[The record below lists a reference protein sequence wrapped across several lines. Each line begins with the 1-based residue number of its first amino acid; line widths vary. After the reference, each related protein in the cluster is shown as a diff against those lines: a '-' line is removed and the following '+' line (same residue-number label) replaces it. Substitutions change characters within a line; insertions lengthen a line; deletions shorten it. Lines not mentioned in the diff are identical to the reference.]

1 MIPLKL
7 QIRNFISY
15 GPKSQTI
22 DFEPY
27 NLICLVGKNGHG
39 KSALLDALTW
49 AIWGQARK
57 VGSSSKADEG
67 LLRLGETNMMVCLD
81 FTCNKIT
88 YRIRREFSLIG
99 RKPYSLLEFG
109 ILDQSIPG
117 DAVGQLRPLTD
128 KTIRA
133 TQDKIDTLIGLNYE
147 SFINSAFL
155 RQGQSNEFS
164 KKTPKERKDILASI
178 LGLDKFE
185 KLKKISQDKNKEAL
199 QKKEYSYRT
208 KEQLI
213 KSLEQK
219 STILFQLNQVCES
232 LDIISENYLL
242 LKTTLQTIRKELSEI
257 GLKKNQIGQLNFE
270 ITQLDTAIIDLTSQ
284 VLENFKQRQE
294 TFRKKKELS
303 DVKDVDQKY
312 NLLVQKRK
320 ELQALSNEK
329 FLLKEFL
336 LNKKEEER
344 ICIEQITDTFSKR
357 TEKNKLLDQEYQTN
371 LKNIEQRV
379 KEHEEVQNK
388 FQQEH
393 LQLKNIIDNQ
403 VRQEQNLLTSIR
415 NYLSTNNTFIGIE
428 AFEKQLN
435 KRKDH
440 YHKYSAQIKVIEHE
454 LINLLNK
461 QKLIITDNDPSC
473 PLCKQSI
480 TEDHKSTL
488 IHDSQKILT
497 TLNHKIKRFKNL
509 AIALHKIIKEQEL
522 TINLTKKK
530 IEEQNILTIQLYEQ
544 KKQFGKI
551 AQNIDDRKAKILLCC
566 NDSKNHQNNINHVR
580 EENVTIV
587 KELQDTLDNYPNLNA
602 IKLAVQ
608 QASIQLKEIDIKL
621 QEEPQIDNQI
631 LALEELKQ
639 KHIAVLNALALQEQR
654 KANIKQF
661 CSQATKLKQIKKE
674 KVNELSQ
681 LVPLINHEFKF
692 LQEENMINQ
701 NLQKILIEKETYVL
715 KKGSLEQQLSVIKQK
730 EAELIDQKK
739 LITELEQSSEDYKAI
754 SLALGKDGIQAL
766 LIEDAIPEIEHEA
779 NALLTRLTDNQSHL
793 TIESVRDLKTGGTKE
808 TLDIKISDPV
818 GVRAYE
824 LFSGGEAF
832 RIDFALR
839 IAISKLLARRA
850 GTSLETLIIDEG
862 FGSQDEEGLSSIM
875 EVIYKIQNDF
885 EKVIIVSHLTSMK
898 EQFPI
903 NFLVHKGPQ
912 GSQIKVI
919 DQG

>member
-7 QIRNFISY
+7 QLRNFISY

-57 VGSSSKADEG
+57 VGGSSKADEG

-99 RKPYSLLEFG
+99 KKPYSILEFG

-117 DAVGQLRPLTD
+117 DPTGQLRPLTD

-133 TQDKIDTLIGLNYE
+133 TQEKIDTLIGLNYE

-164 KKTPKERKDILASI
+164 KKTPKERKDILGSI

-185 KLKKISQDKNKEAL
+185 KLKRISQDKNKEAVN
-199 QKKEYSYRT
+199 QKEYCYRT

-219 STILFQLNQVCES
+219 SNIIFQLNQVSEH
-232 LDIISENYLL
+232 LDVINVKDLS
-242 LKTTLQTIRKELSEI
+242 LKTSLKNVKTELLEI
-257 GLKKNQIGQLNFE
+257 SSKKNLVGQLNFE
-270 ITQLDTAIIDLTSQ
+270 ITQLDIAIKDLISQ
-284 VLENFKQRQE
+284 VLDNFRQRQE

-303 DVKDVDQKY
+303 DIKDVDQKY
-312 NLLVQKRK
+312 NTLIQKRK
-320 ELQALSNEK
+320 ELQTLSNEK
-329 FLLKEFL
+329 FSLKELL

-344 ICIEQITDTFSKR
+344 IFIEKLTESFSIK
-357 TEKNKLLDQEYQTN
+357 TEKNKLLEQEYQTN
-371 LKNIEQRV
+371 LKNIEHRL
-379 KEHEEVQNK
+379 KEHHETSAKLQHEYQ
-388 FQQEH
+388 
-393 LQLKNIIDNQ
+393 QLKETTEFLSQKQDHNYICI
-403 VRQEQNLLTSIR
+403 ETLEKHLT
-415 NYLSTNNTFIGIE
+415 
-428 AFEKQLN
+428 
-435 KRKDH
+435 KRKEY

-454 LINLLNK
+454 ISNLISK
-461 QKLIITDNDPSC
+461 QELIKTDNDPSC

-480 TEDHKSTL
+480 TEEHKVDL
-488 IHDSQKILT
+488 IHDSEKKLKM
-497 TLNHKIKRFKNL
+497 LNHKIRRFKSL
-509 AIALHKIIKEQEL
+509 ASALKTLIIEQEY
-522 TINLTKKK
+522 IVNNTKKK
-530 IEEQNILTIQLYEQ
+530 IEEQKILSIKIEEC
-544 KKQFGKI
+544 KKQFAKI
-551 AQNIDDRKAKILLCC
+551 EQDINERKAKILLCE
-566 NDSKNHQNNINHVR
+566 DESKKLHNTIILIQTENLNI
-580 EENVTIV
+580 I
-587 KELQDTLDNYPNLNA
+587 KELQDQVENHPELNS
-602 IKLAVQ
+602 IKIAVNK
-608 QASIQLKEIDIKL
+608 ANDLLKAIDIKL
-621 QEEPQIDNQI
+621 QEESYINKQI
-631 LALEELKQ
+631 LEIEELKQ
-639 KHIAVLNALALQEQR
+639 KHIELINALALQEQR

-661 CSQATKLKQIKKE
+661 STQAKKLKAIKKE
-674 KVNELSQ
+674 KVNELTK
-681 LVPLINHEFKF
+681 LIPLIQHEPKIIS
-692 LQEENMINQ
+692 EENLINQ
-701 NLQKILIEKETYVL
+701 DLQKILAEKESYML

-730 EAELIDQKK
+730 EVELVDQKK
-739 LITELEQSSEDYKAI
+739 LISELEQSSEDYKAI
-754 SLALGKDGIQAL
+754 SQALGKDGIQAL

-793 TIESVRDLKTGGTKE
+793 SIESVRDLKTGGTKE

>member
-7 QIRNFISY
+7 QLRNFISY
-15 GPKSQTI
+15 GPKAQTI

-27 NLICLVGKNGHG
+27 NLICLIGKNGHG

-49 AIWGQARK
+49 VIWGQARK
-57 VGSSSKADEG
+57 VGGSSKADEG

-81 FTCNKIT
+81 FTCNKVT

-99 RKPYSLLEFG
+99 RKPYSILEFG
-109 ILDQSIPG
+109 ILDQSAPG
-117 DAVGQLRPLTD
+117 EAGQLRPLTD

-133 TQDKIDTLIGLNYE
+133 TQEKIDTIIGLNYE

-164 KKTPKERKDILASI
+164 KKTPKERKDILGSI

-199 QKKEYSYRT
+199 NKKEYSQRT

-219 STILFQLNQVCES
+219 SNIVFQLNQVAEFLETISEKDLS
-232 LDIISENYLL
+232 LKTSLQNIKTELAAISTKKTIISQLQFE
-242 LKTTLQTIRKELSEI
+242 TT
-257 GLKKNQIGQLNFE
+257 QLNLS
-270 ITQLDTAIIDLTSQ
+270 INDLTIQ
-284 VLENFKQRQE
+284 ALDNFKQRQE
-294 TFRKKKELS
+294 VFRKKKELS
-303 DVKDVDQKY
+303 HIKDVDQKY
-312 NLLVQKRK
+312 NILLQKRK

-329 FLLKEFL
+329 FSLKELL

-344 ICIEQITDTFSKR
+344 IFIEKLTESFSKR
-357 TEKNKLLDQEYQTN
+357 TEKNKLLEQEYQTN
-371 LKNIEQRV
+371 LKNINHRI
-379 KEHEEVQNK
+379 KEHLETDTKLQHE
-388 FQQEH
+388 FF
-393 LQLKNIIDNQ
+393 QLKNNIELLSKKQDLNLVDIETIENQ
-403 VRQEQNLLTSIR
+403 LTR
-415 NYLSTNNTFIGIE
+415 
-428 AFEKQLN
+428 
-435 KRKDH
+435 RKD
-440 YHKYSAQIKVIEHE
+440 YFHKYAAQIKVIEQE
-454 LINLLNK
+454 LNSLLNK
-461 QKLIITDNDPSC
+461 QDLIQTDDDPSC

-480 TEDHKSTL
+480 TEKHKRQL
-488 IHDSQKILT
+488 IQDSLNRSYQLNHKLRRYKILTNALKIAILDQEQVVHLLKKNSEEQKIL
-497 TLNHKIKRFKNL
+497 NI
-509 AIALHKIIKEQEL
+509 
-522 TINLTKKK
+522 K
-530 IEEQNILTIQLYEQ
+530 IEEC
-544 KKQFGKI
+544 KKQLVKTEQDI
-551 AQNIDDRKAKILLCC
+551 HDRKAKILVCQEEDKKL
-566 NDSKNHQNNINHVR
+566 NDAISFIQAESLSLI
-580 EENVTIV
+580 
-587 KELQDTLDNYPNLNA
+587 KELQDQIGNNPDLNA
-602 IKLAVQ
+602 LKQEVSAINNV
-608 QASIQLKEIDIKL
+608 LKEIDIKL
-621 QEEPQIDNQI
+621 QEEATIHKQI
-631 LALEELKQ
+631 LEIEELKQ
-639 KHIAVLNALALQEQR
+639 KYSELINALALQEQR
-654 KANIKQF
+654 KTHIKQF
-661 CSQATKLKQIKKE
+661 CLQAKKLKAIKKE
-674 KVNELSQ
+674 KMAELAN
-681 LVPLINHEFKF
+681 LVPLIQHEQKF
-692 LQEENMINQ
+692 ISEETIINQ
-701 NLQKILIEKETYVL
+701 HLQKILAEKEAYML

-730 EAELIDQKK
+730 ETELVDQKK
-739 LITELEQSSEDYKAI
+739 LITEFEQSSEDYKAI

-779 NALLTRLTDNQSHL
+779 NVLLTRLTDNQSHL
-793 TIESVRDLKTGGTKE
+793 SIESVRDLKTGGTKE